1 MHSNTA
7 AHTEGNQSSHFLS
20 HCLGFQGKRY
30 VSVVS
35 PFLSNTCSD
44 WTLSVCFWRK
54 RRLAHMLYKD
64 NCKHDTVEWITVTL
78 TSGHLDFCQ
87 NVFKKGHIFPPSQF
101 SQAGVSWSDLSK
113 LWKKKNDA
121 CSNRL
126 LVFANSLSCEKKK
139 RLNIIHYV
147 KLSCLFESEIHNE
160 SYTCLHTSIC
170 KNGHME
176 AIQTPY
182 IISAKQAA
190 PVCKSLPVCYKF
202 WLNSTTKTLQL
213 VWEMLTMLRLIE
225 MLK

>member
-54 RRLAHMLYKD
+54 RRLAHMIYKH

-139 RLNIIHYV
+139 TEYNSLRQTKLFIWVRNPQWILHLLAYIHLQKWPHGGNTNPIYN
-147 KLSCLFESEIHNE
+147 LCQAS
-160 SYTCLHTSIC
+160 
-170 KNGHME
+170 
-176 AIQTPY
+176 
-182 IISAKQAA
+182 SA
-190 PVCKSLPVCYKF
+190 C
-202 WLNSTTKTLQL
+202 
-213 VWEMLTMLRLIE
+213 M
-225 MLK
+225 